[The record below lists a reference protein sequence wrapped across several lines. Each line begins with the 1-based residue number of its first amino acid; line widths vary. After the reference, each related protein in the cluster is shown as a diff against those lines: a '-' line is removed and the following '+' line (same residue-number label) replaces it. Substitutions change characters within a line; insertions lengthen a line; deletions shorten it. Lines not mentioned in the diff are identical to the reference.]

1 MAIEG
6 IIAQIDYERRD
17 KELKVKEVLRSHKQ
31 KYKTIEEQHQKAE
44 LSYKAEIDHLKNKLL
59 DNLVKHRKAC
69 SSDHA
74 LAVRKKEIRH
84 FCKQLDQASSKR
96 AELQTLS
103 MSTPSCS
110 HMETRPARPR
120 PARRG
125 LYSSCHSHRHNG
137 GTSYSELAACV
148 ALRRS
153 SNGRRREDLVTVDGI
168 RQTIAIVSMGV
179 VTTMD
184 PEAQQGKAMLL
195 PGVGPRKKHYF
206 CGSCAAFTNIVI
218 TFPIQKVLFRQQLF
232 GVRASEA
239 VTQLQ
244 RDGLR
249 NLYRG
254 LLPPLL
260 QKTTTVAI
268 MFGMYEDFSRL
279 LARHAGGPELLTRSL
294 AAVLAGT
301 AEAAFTPFECVQTLL
316 QDPRHHHRFHNTF
329 HTSRTLLQ
337 DHGVRECYRGLVPIL
352 LRNGPSNALFFAL
365 RGPIKQ
371 QLPVAQSPGAHM
383 VNDFICGGL
392 LGAMLS
398 FMFYPLN
405 VVKARMQSRVGG
417 AFQPSRAV
425 LLTIW
430 RERDGKVTHLFRG
443 AHLNYH
449 RSILSW
455 GIINATYELLLKF
468 M

>member
-1 MAIEG
+1 MTL
-6 IIAQIDYERRD
+6 IISPSRQYQHMSQYWFEITSSSRR
-17 KELKVKEVLRSHKQ
+17 
-31 KYKTIEEQHQKAE
+31 
-44 LSYKAEIDHLKNKLL
+44 KLESVIKCEHCE
-59 DNLVKHRKAC
+59 D
-69 SSDHA
+69 D
-74 LAVRKKEIRH
+74 
-84 FCKQLDQASSKR
+84 R
-96 AELQTLS
+96 A
-103 MSTPSCS
+103 
-110 HMETRPARPR
+110 AF
-120 PARRG
+120 
-125 LYSSCHSHRHNG
+125 
-137 GTSYSELAACV
+137 
-148 ALRRS
+148 RRS
-153 SNGRRREDLVTVDGI
+153 VYTSTRLHDCSRGDVAFDINVRMV
-168 RQTIAIVSMGV
+168 
-179 VTTMD
+179 
-184 PEAQQGKAMLL
+184 LL
-195 PGVGPRKKHYF
+195 AHELGLD
-206 CGSCAAFTNIVI
+206 
-218 TFPIQKVLFRQQLF
+218 KV
-232 GVRASEA
+232 
-239 VTQLQ
+239 
-244 RDGLR
+244 R
-249 NLYRG
+249 NLAG
-254 LLPPLL
+254 LDS
-260 QKTTTVAI
+260 QH
-268 MFGMYEDFSRL
+268 R
-279 LARHAGGPELLTRSL
+279 R
-294 AAVLAGT
+294 
-301 AEAAFTPFECVQTLL
+301 
-316 QDPRHHHRFHNTF
+316 HHRFHNTF
-329 HTSRTLLQ
+329 HTFRTLLQ